1 MTLSWFL
8 ALLMFIL
15 VAGFTP
21 GPNNIIAMSIGFNH
35 GYRKVLPHVA
45 GVTVGFPVMLIL
57 IGLVLKP
64 IMQEYEQIFML
75 LKYASIAYIIYIAYH
90 VATQEPSIDGLS
102 SDKKPIGFWQSV
114 AFQWINPKAWAGAL
128 ATVTLYMPKGYYTQ
142 GVYIAALLSAV
153 TIIAAISAWAIM
165 GKGIKGF
172 LSHPKQVRVFNVVM
186 ALLLLLSVGMMLF

>member
-15 VAGFTP
+15 IAGFTP

-35 GYRKVLPHVA
+35 GYKKVLPHVA

-64 IMQEYEQIFML
+64 IMQQYGQLFML
-75 LKYASIAYIIYIAYH
+75 LKYASIIYILYIAYH
-90 VATQEPSIDGLS
+90 IATEDPSIDGLS
-102 SDKKPIGFWQSV
+102 SDKKPISFWQSI

-128 ATVTLYMPKGYYTQ
+128 ATVTLYMPKGHYTQ
-142 GVYIAALLSAV
+142 GVYVAALLSAI

-165 GKGIKGF
+165 GREIKRF
-172 LSHPKQVRVFNVVM
+172 LSHPKQVRIFNIVM
-186 ALLLLLSVGMMLF
+186 ALLLLLSVGMMVI